1 VVAGEAPGQL
11 LEIKAK
17 QLFSLVFKP
26 CHQNKRGLAKTPDK
40 VWPIARAK
48 FHAEWRAKQP

>member
-1 VVAGEAPGQL
+1 VVAVEAPGQL